1 MISMLDAY
9 KALSELIRK
18 HKMPHSSFYSDDDL
32 IGLNQWI
39 KLKVVK
45 SRSVM
50 YDVGVMV

>member
-1 MISMLDAY
+1 MSLYENIECNKECFY
-9 KALSELIRK
+9 GNSESK
-18 HKMPHSSFYSDDDL
+18 DDDL

-50 YDVGVMV
+50 YDVEVMV

>member
-1 MISMLDAY
+1 MNYYEKIECN
-9 KALSELIRK
+9 KEC
-18 HKMPHSSFYSDDDL
+18 FYSNGERKDDEL

-50 YDVGVMV
+50 YDVEVMV